1 VKQDTLIAVLR
12 DAFSEGWRERSRRP
26 DENGKIISGAVDDEY
41 MVAQEKVVNHWL
53 KELSSTVQ
61 F

>member
-1 VKQDTLIAVLR
+1 MKQDTLITILR
-12 DAFSEGWRERSRRP
+12 NAFSEGWRERARRLDP
-26 DENGKIISGAVDDEY
+26 DGKIISSIIDDEY

-53 KELSSTVQ
+53 KELSSTIE